1 MKWKVYR
8 AALLLMAAVRIFAGP
23 SHIHDSL
30 PAASDGTPTTGAV
43 LISWPAFTGTD
54 GLVQR
59 AGQRAIAINNG
70 ILDVTLP
77 ANPPG
82 VNYLATFNLF
92 NQKTFTQYWHVPDST
107 PVLTLASVI
116 VTRGTQV
123 GALNGSYRVDPTTI
137 SPAGGA
143 AGQVLT
149 LNSLLQWAPASPPSN
164 SGPPG
169 ARGSSGPQ
177 GDPGVA
183 GPFGPQGDIGPPGV
197 PGVPGVPGQPG
208 QQGTDGAFGP
218 AGLTGQAGATGQ
230 SGSTGQA
237 GPAGSIG
244 PIGPAGPN
252 NNLAGKTVSSTPPT
266 DGQIMV
272 YNQALDQYQP
282 VTLVTEESR
291 KLQVKELQPVNGTD
305 FNLAPGG
312 TTQLINRTGS
322 GNVTMIQLAMIANAG
337 SATDR
342 AGTTIDATIQ
352 ICTNGEAAPC
362 QHADLGTFFLL
373 HGMPT
378 PPFSYS
384 DNFAITD
391 SRAGEFGA
399 FRRLIIPYSNGI
411 TISIINKSTTVGAQV
426 YSQVYF
432 YSGAPGANV
441 TGTRRKTFHMAT
453 IPFTSINQF
462 APVDLINITGRGQI
476 EGVHLFAFQATTG
489 LPTWLEGDV
498 TWSMDGV
505 QMGNS
510 GGTEDFFGGQFY
522 WGQLQYGTDSWGVM
536 KAGPFAGS
544 LFATGMY
551 RLFNK
556 DPMVFDSAYKLT
568 WHNGQVNQGT
578 PPGATLISSI
588 VFYYLDQ

>member
-107 PVLTLASVI
+107 PVLVLASVI
-116 VTRGTQV
+116 VTRSAQV
-123 GALNGSYRVDPTTI
+123 GALNGSYRVDPATI
-137 SPAGGA
+137 SPSGGGT
-143 AGQVLT
+143 GQVLT
-149 LNSLLQWAPASPPSN
+149 LNSLLQWAPAPVPVN

-169 ARGSSGPQ
+169 PRGPAGPQ
-177 GDPGVA
+177 GDPGA
-183 GPFGPQGDIGPPGV
+183 LGDPGPQGGLGV
-197 PGVPGVPGQPG
+197 PGTPGQPG
-208 QQGTDGAFGP
+208 PPGSNGVQGDKGDAGP
-218 AGLTGQAGATGQ
+218 
-230 SGSTGQA
+230 SGPGGQA
-237 GPAGSIG
+237 GPIG
-244 PIGPAGPN
+244 PAGALGPGGPAGALGPAGPN
-252 NNLAGKTVSSTPPT
+252 NNLAGKTVSATPPT
-266 DGQIMV
+266 DGQVMV
-272 YNQALDQYQP
+272 YNQALDLYQP

-291 KLQVKELQPVNGTD
+291 KLQVKELQPVNATD

-312 TTQLINRTGS
+312 TTQLVNRTGA
-322 GNVTMIQLAMIANAG
+322 GNVTMIQLALIANAG
-337 SATDR
+337 AATER
-342 AGTTIDATIQ
+342 AGATIDATIQ

-391 SRAGEFGA
+391 YLAGQFGS
-399 FRRLIIPYSNGI
+399 FRRLMIPYSNGI
-411 TISIINKSTTVGAQV
+411 TISIINKSTVVGAQI

-432 YSGAPGANV
+432 YSGTPGANV

-453 IPFTSINQF
+453 VPFTSINQF
-462 APVDLINITGRGQI
+462 APVDLINVTGRGQI

-498 TWSMDGV
+498 TWNTDGV
-505 QMGNS
+505 QMGNA

-536 KAGPFAGS
+536 KNGPFAGS
-544 LFATGMY
+544 LYATGMY

-578 PPGATLISSI
+578 PPGSTMISSI